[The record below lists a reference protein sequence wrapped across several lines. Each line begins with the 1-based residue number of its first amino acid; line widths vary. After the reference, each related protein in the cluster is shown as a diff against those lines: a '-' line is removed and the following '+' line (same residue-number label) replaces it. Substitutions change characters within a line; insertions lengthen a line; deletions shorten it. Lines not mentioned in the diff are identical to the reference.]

1 MSRCSCQA
9 GCGTFRCS
17 CKKRGVPC
25 SIYCEC
31 NADDCENREELLP
44 EENLTDTED
53 SNSTG
58 TYSETEVADHT
69 ENIYYIPIGI

>member
-1 MSRCSCQA
+1 MVRLDVHVRREGSLA
-9 GCGTFRCS
+9 PYT
-17 CKKRGVPC
+17 
-25 SIYCEC
+25 EC

-69 ENIYYIPIGI
+69 ENIYIIYL